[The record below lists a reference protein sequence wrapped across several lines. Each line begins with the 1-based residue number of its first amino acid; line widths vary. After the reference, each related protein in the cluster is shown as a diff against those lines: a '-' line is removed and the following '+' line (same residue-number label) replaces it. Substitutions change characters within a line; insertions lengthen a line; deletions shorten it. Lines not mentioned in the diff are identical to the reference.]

1 MQFSKASKSV
11 KIGGVVFELTSSG
24 SFKNTEGWLKK
35 LAKSDFYSKM
45 DEYGR
50 RGVMALS
57 SATPVD
63 SGETA
68 TSWYYEIA
76 RKNGYTSIEWRN
88 SHMAGSTP
96 VAILLQYGH
105 GTGTG
110 GYVQGRDFINPA
122 IQPVMDKIA
131 ADVWKVV
138 TSG

>member
-1 MQFSKASKSV
+1 M
-11 KIGGVVFELTSSG
+11 FELTSSG
-24 SFKNTEGWLKK
+24 SFNNTETWLKK
-35 LAKSDFYSKM
+35 LAKSNFYNKM

-50 RGVMALS
+50 RGVQALS

-68 TSWYYEIA
+68 TSWYYEIVE
-76 RKNGYTSIEWRN
+76 KNDYTAIEWRN

-138 TSG
+138 TGG

>member
-1 MQFSKASKSV
+1 M
-11 KIGGVVFELTSSG
+11 FELTSSG
-24 SFKNTEGWLKK
+24 SSKKTEDWLKK

-50 RGVMALS
+50 RGVQALS

-68 TSWYYEIA
+68 SSWYYEIV

-88 SHMAGSTP
+88 DHMAGSTP

-110 GYVQGRDFINPA
+110 GYVQGQDFINPA
-122 IQPVMDKIA
+122 IQPIMDQIA

-138 TSG
+138 TS